1 MDSGYKR
8 RRSRWRATKV
18 YRLTPLSD
26 GGFWPYLLQAFGQDK
41 SRPSESASLFLN
53 ESSMKAI
60 IRHLSVSVLA
70 LTAAGCATPNP
81 TALER
86 PGDVPVAFTAPVVKE
101 SPIWPEAGWW
111 ANFKAPELPALEDT
125 AAKENLDIAAAAA
138 QVLQAE
144 ATDGVA
150 FSALLPTVSGSAGD
164 TRKATNTVIGGTT
177 NEANSNA
184 FTAGVSASYGFDLWG
199 LSQDKLRQARE
210 SLRAAR
216 YAETAVGLTT
226 AASIANEYFTVMSY
240 RERITIARQNIDA
253 ANRIL
258 AVTQAKVTNGVSSNL
273 DLAQQQST
281 VAAQQARLPGLI
293 ESERE
298 ARYAL
303 AILLGRAPEGFDV
316 QAQNLDGI
324 VSPNAQPG
332 LPSEMLLRRPDVA
345 QAEANLYAA
354 HANVDAARAAFFPQI
369 GLTGSAGYASAAI
382 DGLTNPGNFIWS
394 IGLSMVQSI
403 FDGGRLKAQ
412 DDLALA
418 QQMQLIA
425 TYRKTVFTAF
435 SDVETSL
442 GQASSDTDQLVALTE
457 EVRASAEAFR
467 IAELQYRE
475 GTIDILSLLT
485 TQQTLFT
492 AEDTLVQTKLARLQ
506 ADVSVYRSLGGGWTQ
521 AAADTAYQPQ
531 LDWWPL

>member
-1 MDSGYKR
+1 
-8 RRSRWRATKV
+8 
-18 YRLTPLSD
+18 
-26 GGFWPYLLQAFGQDK
+26 
-41 SRPSESASLFLN
+41 
-53 ESSMKAI
+53 MKAI

-70 LTAAGCATPNP
+70 LTAVGCSTPNP
-81 TALER
+81 KPLDR
-86 PGDVPVAFTAPVVKE
+86 PGDVPANFTAPVVKE
-101 SPIWPEAGWW
+101 APIWPEAGWW

-144 ATDGVA
+144 ATSGAA
-150 FSALLPTVSGSAGD
+150 FSALLPTVSATAGG
-164 TRKATNTVIGGTT
+164 TRKGTNSVFGGNTI
-177 NEANSNA
+177 EHDSNA
-184 FTAGVSASYGFDLWG
+184 FNAGLSASYGFDLWG
-199 LSQDKLRQARE
+199 LSQDRLRAARE

-216 YAETAVGLTT
+216 YVETAVGLTT
-226 AASIANEYFTVMSY
+226 AASIANEYFTVLSF

-281 VAAQQARLPGLI
+281 VAAQRARLPGLI
-293 ESERE
+293 ENERE

-324 VSPNAQPG
+324 VSPATRPG
-332 LPSEMLLRRPDVA
+332 LPSEVLLRRPDIA
-345 QAEANLYAA
+345 QAEANLYSL

-394 IGLSMVQSI
+394 VGLSLVQTI
-403 FDGGRLKAQ
+403 FDGGKLKAQ

-418 QQMQLIA
+418 QQMQSIA
-425 TYRKTVFTAF
+425 TYRKTVFNAF

-442 GQASSDTDQLVALTE
+442 GQASADTDQLVALTE

-492 AEDTLVQTKLARLQ
+492 AEDTLVQTKLARLE
-506 ADVSVYRSLGGGWTQ
+506 ADVSVYRALGGGWTQ
-521 AAADTAYQPQ
+521 QASDAAFEPQ